1 MLQAVG
7 TTEAEI
13 EPRAT
18 ALLQWNSICPTGH
31 LFLIHEQ
38 VSDTE
43 TAILSALPSP
53 GIFALLRRHLG
64 TVMTRNDLT
73 LVEIQALR
81 QDDE

>member
-1 MLQAVG
+1 MR
-7 TTEAEI
+7 AEI

-31 LFLIHEQ
+31 FFLIHEK
-38 VSDTE
+38 VSDME
-43 TAILSALPSP
+43 AEILSALPLP

-73 LVEIQALR
+73 LVEIQVLR
-81 QDDE
+81 QDGE